1 MYGFNQETKAES
13 LNGKQFDAGI
23 HHSVEL
29 ESVEFK
35 SPRKDGEGNPV
46 LMFNFVGPNNE
57 KFRHIEWEIG
67 EQATDPEKSAMA
79 LAKRVK
85 HILTK
90 FMPEEQCV
98 LQGSTY
104 AEFANGVITL
114 LGDQHKGKKVAIK
127 LLYNNKG
134 NLVFTKYVGFIAHE
148 AKDLV
153 ISKSEVPNLTKV
165 AVNPTGAVET
175 IDVLPF

>member
-13 LNGKQFDAGI
+13 LSGKQFDAGI

-35 SPRKDGEGNPV
+35 SPRNDGEGNPV

-57 KFRHIEWEIG
+57 KFRHIEWEVG
-67 EQATDPEKSAMA
+67 ERADDPEKSASA

-90 FMPEEQCV
+90 FIPEEQCV
-98 LQGSTY
+98 LQGNTY
-104 AEFANGVITL
+104 AEFSNGVITL
-114 LGDQHKGKKVAIK
+114 LGDHNKGKKVAIK

-134 NLVFTKYVGFIAHE
+134 NLAFTKYVGFIANE

-153 ISKSEVPNLTKV
+153 ISKKEAPNLVKAV
-165 AVNPTGAVET
+165 VNPTGAIVVT
-175 IDVLPF
+175 DNLPF

>member
-13 LNGKQFDAGI
+13 LSGKQFDAGI

-35 SPRKDGEGNPV
+35 SPRNDGEGNPV
-46 LMFNFVGPNNE
+46 LLFNFVGPNNE

-67 EQATDPEKSAMA
+67 EQATDPEKSANA

-90 FMPEEQCV
+90 FVPEEQCV
-98 LQGSTY
+98 LQGNTY
-104 AEFANGVITL
+104 AEFSNGVITL
-114 LGDQHKGKKVAIK
+114 LGDHNKGKKVAIK

-134 NLVFTKYVGFIAHE
+134 NLVFTKYVGFIANE
-148 AKDLV
+148 AKDLR
-153 ISKSEVPNLTKV
+153 ISNTEAPNLVKAV
-165 AVNPTGAVET
+165 VNPTGALDLT
-175 IDVLPF
+175 NNLPF